1 MHNIQ
6 MQPPSDEFA
15 ACWAA
20 AGRHLQKQVNGGSLG
35 WIKAS
40 LTPPFLEHLSFRLG
54 NQLFFVQ
61 VEDVDDNL
69 ETPGNSDGLVK
80 IAEDCQGHA
89 CVIPMKKLKGE
100 WQPTELGWGLLHART
115 GERLDPVNLI
125 TDEKVEMTDWELQDL
140 AVQVVRQAI
149 EKQGHRI
156 MSWQANPAV
165 NPSLWFVGP
174 NGPEWVIV
182 RAVRYPAKDAELP
195 KDWKGTA
202 ASCAALSPRGNFASV
217 SVASADDEFDPTQ
230 PAVPLWRGYG
240 MFPRFTGLQPLR

>member
-1 MHNIQ
+1 MYNIE
-6 MQPPSDEFA
+6 MQQPSDEFA

-20 AGRHLQKQVNGGSLG
+20 AGRHLQKQVNGGGLG
-35 WIKAS
+35 WLKAS

-54 NQLFFVQ
+54 NQLFFLR
-61 VEDVDDNL
+61 VEDVDDHL
-69 ETPGNSDGLVK
+69 ETPGNPEGLFK
-80 IAEDCQGHA
+80 IAEDCKGHA
-89 CVIPMKKLKGE
+89 CIMPMKKLKGE
-100 WQPTELGWGLLHART
+100 WQPVEPGWNLLHAHT
-115 GERLDPVNLI
+115 GKPLDPVSLI
-125 TDEKVEMTDWELQDL
+125 SDEKVEMTDWELQDL

-182 RAVRYPAKDAELP
+182 RAVRYPIPDAVLPENWKDI
-195 KDWKGTA
+195 A
-202 ASCAALSPRGNFASV
+202 ASCAAVSTKGNFASV
-217 SVASADDEFDPTQ
+217 SLASADDTFDPAQ
-230 PAVPLWRGYG
+230 PPVPLWRGYG